1 MTERDWDAE
10 LRKIDQEMAKAANR
24 PAPAAPSAAPSAQP
38 SAPMGAPMS
47 LPSGAPMSAPLG
59 SAPATSNFGVYA
71 RLTLAVALG
80 VAIIF
85 WPYVAR
91 CGLGL
96 AAYLGAVAAVVIS
109 GAWSAV
115 WTFRHRAGRAHFLSL
130 LLVLWGLVL
139 AGLDVLPRIG
149 YAKPTAEHP
158 ATWSCG

>member
-1 MTERDWDAE
+1 MTDRDWDAE

-24 PAPAAPSAAPSAQP
+24 PAPSAPPMQAP

-47 LPSGAPMSAPLG
+47 LPSGAPMAAPLG
-59 SAPATSNFGVYA
+59 TAPATTSFGVYA

-91 CGLGL
+91 CGVGL

-109 GAWSAV
+109 GVWSAI
-115 WTFRHRAGRAHFLSL
+115 WTFRHRAARAHLLSL

-158 ATWSCG
+158 ATWSCA

>member
-24 PAPAAPSAAPSAQP
+24 PAPAPTAPPTQAP

-47 LPSGAPMSAPLG
+47 LPSGAPMAAPLG
-59 SAPATSNFGVYA
+59 TAPATTSFGVYA

-91 CGLGL
+91 CGVGL

-109 GAWSAV
+109 GVWSAI
-115 WTFRHRAGRAHFLSL
+115 WTFRHRAARAHLLSL

-158 ATWSCG
+158 ATWSCA

>member
-24 PAPAAPSAAPSAQP
+24 PAPPAAPAGMSAPSAPMGLPSAAPSA
-38 SAPMGAPMS
+38 
-47 LPSGAPMSAPLG
+47 APLG
-59 SAPATSNFGVYA
+59 SAPATSTFGVYA

-80 VAIIF
+80 VAMIF

-96 AAYLGAVAAVVIS
+96 AAYLGAVAAVIIG

-115 WTFRHRAGRAHFLSL
+115 WTFRHRAARAHVLSL
-130 LLVLWGLVL
+130 LLVLWGLLL

-149 YAKPTAEHP
+149 YAIPTADHP

>member
-24 PAPAAPSAAPSAQP
+24 PAPAPAVPPSAAPA
-38 SAPMGAPMS
+38 SAPISLPAGAPM
-47 LPSGAPMSAPLG
+47 AAPLG
-59 SAPATSNFGVYA
+59 TAPGTSSFGVYA

-96 AAYLGAVAAVVIS
+96 AAYLGAVATVVVS

-115 WTFRHRAGRAHFLSL
+115 WTFRHRAARAHLLSL
-130 LLVLWGLVL
+130 LLVLWGLIL

-158 ATWSCG
+158 ATWSCE